1 MTAGLCHHVHM
12 RKRNLIIAAAVAWGL
27 LLVGAAYWS
36 YRNDPA
42 TVPGQTTVG
51 QARDTMNEVVTEVV
65 AAAPTLNATVGP
77 DSESICE
84 ITKARD
90 GAAVTKTVSLAT
102 PPGTEADLL
111 RQVAAKLPAA
121 YHARVAEP
129 DGGPTLFADA
139 GNFVSVR
146 GRTDAGKI
154 TITLTSGCRERT

>member
-1 MTAGLCHHVHM
+1 M
-12 RKRNLIIAAAVAWGL
+12 RKRNLIIAAALAWGL

-42 TVPGQTTVG
+42 TVPGQTTVD
-51 QARDTMNEVVTEVV
+51 QARDTMNRVITEVIAV
-65 AAAPTLNATVGP
+65 APQLNATVGP
-77 DSESICE
+77 DSESTCE

-90 GAAVTKTVSLAT
+90 GASVAKTVSLAT

-139 GNFVSVR
+139 GNFVAVR
-146 GRTDAGKI
+146 GRTDSGKV
-154 TITLTSGCRERT
+154 TLTMTSGCREKG